1 MSINIVS
8 LHLNG
13 KYHYHSKIIMGKF
26 KSYLNVG
33 IIAAVLKD
41 GKNKLDF
48 PSLSPLWYYRLLTY
62 EWFFN
67 IEMSK
72 LNIRNIHTQ

>member
-1 MSINIVS
+1 MSINIVA

-41 GKNKLDF
+41 GKINWIFHRFHLYDITVYLRTNGF
-48 PSLSPLWYYRLLTY
+48 L
-62 EWFFN
+62 
-67 IEMSK
+67 I
-72 LNIRNIHTQ
+72 

>member
-1 MSINIVS
+1 MSINIVA

-48 PSLSPLWYYRLLTY
+48 PSLSPL
-62 EWFFN
+62 
-67 IEMSK
+67 
-72 LNIRNIHTQ
+72 